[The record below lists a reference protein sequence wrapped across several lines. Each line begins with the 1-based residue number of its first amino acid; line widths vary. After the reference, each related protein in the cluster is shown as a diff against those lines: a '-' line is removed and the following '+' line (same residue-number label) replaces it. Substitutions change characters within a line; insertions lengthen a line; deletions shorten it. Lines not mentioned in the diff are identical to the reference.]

1 MKRKKQS
8 IMPDEMRNERFKL
21 DISRAF
27 REKTVPT
34 KQMGKEGNMGYRSN
48 VAYTIRFTGDD
59 DKAIKQS
66 FYCFLAD
73 AKVKF
78 PSAISDS
85 CLKVDGANFALNF
98 YADDVKWYEDFEDVK
113 CHMALL
119 QLAQDWAENTDEKN
133 GEVAGNKHI
142 GGIFVRVGEN
152 SDDIT
157 EECFGE
163 YDWDWVRVHREVVC
177 DWSI

>member
-1 MKRKKQS
+1 
-8 IMPDEMRNERFKL
+8 
-21 DISRAF
+21 
-27 REKTVPT
+27 
-34 KQMGKEGNMGYRSN
+34 MGKGGNMGYRSN
-48 VAYTIRFTGDD
+48 VAYTIRFTALPSPQEAEGGEFPSDQEIQSA
-59 DKAIKQS
+59 KRS
-66 FYCFLAD
+66 FYTFLAD

-78 PSAISDS
+78 PSAISDTD
-85 CLKVDGANFALNF
+85 LKVDEKNLALNF
-98 YADDVKWYEDFEDVK
+98 FASDVKWYEDFEDVK

-177 DWSI
+177 DWEV

>member
-1 MKRKKQS
+1 
-8 IMPDEMRNERFKL
+8 
-21 DISRAF
+21 
-27 REKTVPT
+27 
-34 KQMGKEGNMGYRSN
+34 MGKGGNMGYRST

-85 CLKVDGANFALNF
+85 DLKVDEKNFRLNF
-98 YADDVKWYEDFEDVK
+98 FASDVKWYEDYEDVK
-113 CHMALL
+113 CHMSLL

-157 EECFGE
+157 EESFGE
-163 YDWDWVRVHREVVC
+163 YDWDWVRVNREVVC
-177 DWSI
+177 DWEV